1 MEVVIMAIL
10 NSLLV
15 NASGRILGKLYVN
28 DLAVSGTT
36 SFQNISATNGSFS
49 GTLGVTGNTTL
60 TTLTATGTVTLSKT
74 TDAATGSN
82 AGPALIVGGTGT
94 SAHLEFDSN
103 EIIAKQSGTQAAALY
118 LNAEGG
124 VVHLSN

>member
-1 MEVVIMAIL
+1 ML
-10 NSLLV
+10 CNG
-15 NASGRILGKLYVN
+15 NARILGKLYVN
-28 DLAVSGTT
+28 DLAVSGNTT
-36 SFQNISATNGSFS
+36 FANISATNGSFS

-94 SAHLEFDSN
+94 SAHLELDSN
-103 EIIAKQSGTQAAALY
+103 EIIAKQSGTQASTLY

-124 VVHLSN
+124 AVHLSN